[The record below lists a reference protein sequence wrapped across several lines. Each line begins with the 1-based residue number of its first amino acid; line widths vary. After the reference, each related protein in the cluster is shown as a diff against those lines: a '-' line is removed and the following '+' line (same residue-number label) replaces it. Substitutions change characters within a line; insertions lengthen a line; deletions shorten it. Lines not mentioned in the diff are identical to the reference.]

1 MLAFQIMGEKKN
13 AKLFS
18 YYEEDFLPF
27 ICVYNIVSQQ
37 LRYSI
42 SSQNYR
48 LQKEKSYAPFS
59 VPYCLLGHLSE
70 YIV

>member
-1 MLAFQIMGEKKN
+1 MSEKNN

-27 ICVYNIVSQQ
+27 IYVYNIISQQ
-37 LRYSI
+37 LRYNI
-42 SSQNYR
+42 STQNNR
-48 LQKEKSYAPFS
+48 LQKKSYAPFS